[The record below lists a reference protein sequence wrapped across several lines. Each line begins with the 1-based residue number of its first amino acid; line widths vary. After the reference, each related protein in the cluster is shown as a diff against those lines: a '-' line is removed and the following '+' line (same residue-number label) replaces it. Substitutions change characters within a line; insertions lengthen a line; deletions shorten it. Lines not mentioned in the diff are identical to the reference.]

1 MRRLK
6 AVLFCV
12 LFAAAVCPAVAAP
25 GQYAIST
32 EQIAATVSRMGMQ
45 VLPEQV
51 TLLTDVVATKASPAL
66 KVRSIERWTNERMMA
81 RLECE
86 NREECLPFFVGLRMG
101 QSGAAASS
109 GSPSQ
114 GAKLFDSGAT
124 GSSKAFA
131 VRSGSPATLMLDSER
146 VHIRLSVIC
155 LENGAPGQMIRVTG
169 KDHRLVFT
177 AQVIDGSLLK
187 GKL

>member
-1 MRRLK
+1 MKQLK
-6 AVLFCV
+6 AILSCTF
-12 LFAAAVCPAVAAP
+12 LAAVVCPAVAEP
-25 GQYAIST
+25 GHYAIST
-32 EQIAATVSRMGMQ
+32 EQIAATVSRMGVQ

-51 TLLTDVVATKASPAL
+51 TLLTDVVATKVSPAL
-66 KVRSIERWTNERMMA
+66 KVRSIERWSNERMMA

-101 QSGAAASS
+101 RGSTTASTGNLVEGSPLFSS
-109 GSPSQ
+109 GP
-114 GAKLFDSGAT
+114 A
-124 GSSKAFA
+124 GSSKAFV
-131 VRSGSPATLMLDSER
+131 VRSGSPATLMLDSDR

-155 LENGAPGQMIRVTG
+155 LENGSPGQVIRVTG

-187 GKL
+187 GRL

>member
-1 MRRLK
+1 MKQLK
-6 AVLFCV
+6 AILSCT
-12 LFAAAVCPAVAAP
+12 LFAAGVCPAVAEP
-25 GQYAIST
+25 GHYAIST
-32 EQIAATVSRMGMQ
+32 EQIAATVSRMGIQ
-45 VLPEQV
+45 ILPKQV
-51 TLLTDVVATKASPAL
+51 TLMTDVVATKVSPVL
-66 KVRSIERWTNERMMA
+66 KVRSIERWSNQRLIA

-86 NREECLPFFVGLRMG
+86 NREECLPFFVGLRVN
-101 QSGAAASS
+101 QSDASASS
-109 GSPSQ
+109 GTSLQRSP
-114 GAKLFDSGAT
+114 LFNSGLA
-124 GSSKAFA
+124 GSSKAFV

-187 GKL
+187 GRL

>member
-1 MRRLK
+1 MKRLN
-6 AVLFCV
+6 AIHFCM
-12 LFAAAVCPAVAAP
+12 LFAAAICPAVAEP
-25 GQYAIST
+25 GLYAIST
-32 EQIAATVSRMGMQ
+32 EQIAATVSRAGVQ

-51 TLLTDVVATKASPAL
+51 TLLTDVVATRVAPVL
-66 KVRSIERWTNERMMA
+66 RVRSIERWSNERMMA

-86 NREECLPFFVGLRMG
+86 NREECLPFFVGVRIG
-101 QSGAAASS
+101 QVGATATSGTSLQGSPFFSS
-109 GSPSQ
+109 GP
-114 GAKLFDSGAT
+114 A

-131 VRSGSPATLMLDSER
+131 VRSGSPATLLLDSDR

-187 GKL
+187 GRL

>member
-1 MRRLK
+1 MKRLK
-6 AVLFCV
+6 AMLSFTF
-12 LFAAAVCPAVAAP
+12 LAAVVCPAVAEP
-25 GQYAIST
+25 GGYAIST
-32 EQIAATVSRMGMQ
+32 KEIAATVSRMGMQ

-51 TLLTDVVATKASPAL
+51 TLLTDVVATKVSPAL
-66 KVRSIERWTNERMMA
+66 KVRSIERWSNERVMA

-86 NREECLPFFVGLRMG
+86 NREECLPFFVGLRVG
-101 QSGAAASS
+101 QGGPSASS
-109 GSPSQ
+109 GTSVQGSQ
-114 GAKLFDSGAT
+114 LFSSGPVGT
-124 GSSKAFA
+124 SKAFV
-131 VRSGSPATLMLDSER
+131 VRSGSPATLMLDSDR

-187 GKL
+187 GRL